1 MDPCSRHI
9 VWNLLRNRKANRVTV
24 FSTHFMDEADI
35 LAGESCCRPSFVPQP
50 WDTICAESR
59 VGFERK
65 LSIFCFRGAFLTFL
79 SRSKSCDFPRDAE
92 MPRVFSLSQ
101 EQVGHRLP
109 PEVILCPILYLVG
122 AILYLFFYCFLLE
135 PTRKHPPKRS
145 FYPPAWHTRMFGAVS
160 GASQALTPSSWWFF

>member
-109 PEVILCPILYLVG
+109 PEVILCLILYLVG
-122 AILYLFFYCFLLE
+122 AILYLFFNVSCWNLQESTPQKDPFILLHGTPE
-135 PTRKHPPKRS
+135 CL
-145 FYPPAWHTRMFGAVS
+145 VQCQE
-160 GASQALTPSSWWFF
+160 QAEL